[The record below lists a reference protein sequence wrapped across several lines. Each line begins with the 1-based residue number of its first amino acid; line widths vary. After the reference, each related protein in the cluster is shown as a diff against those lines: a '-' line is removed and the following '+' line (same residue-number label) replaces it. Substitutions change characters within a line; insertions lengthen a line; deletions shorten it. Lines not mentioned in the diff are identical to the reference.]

1 MKPKTRLRLE
11 QGLFI
16 VAILVVVGLL
26 VGGVSRTERL
36 APLPISGW
44 SEQKAVIDYINSK
57 EDLKPVA
64 FVVAKQII
72 DIAGEDQVLFKRVI
86 LLAKEN
92 KKDEIIQIIND
103 M

>member
-1 MKPKTRLRLE
+1 MKPNTRLRLE

-16 VAILVVVGLL
+16 VAIIVVVGLL
-26 VGGVSRTERL
+26 VRAHSQTEKL
-36 APLPISGW
+36 SSAKGW
-44 SEQKAVIDYINSK
+44 AEQKAVIDYINSK

-72 DIAGEDQVLFKRVI
+72 DISGEDQVLFKRVI

>member
-1 MKPKTRLRLE
+1 MKPNTRLRLE

-16 VAILVVVGLL
+16 LAILVVVGLL
-26 VGGVSRTERL
+26 VRVHSQTEKL
-36 APLPISGW
+36 SEAKGW
-44 SEQKAVIDYINSK
+44 AEQKAVIDYINSK

-72 DIAGEDQVLFKRVI
+72 DISGEDQVLFKRVI

>member
-1 MKPKTRLRLE
+1 MKPNRIV
-11 QGLFI
+11 FI

-26 VGGVSRTERL
+26 VRAHSQTEKL
-36 APLPISGW
+36 ATIEGW
-44 SEQKAVIDYINSK
+44 AEQRAVIDYIESK

-64 FVVAKQII
+64 FVVAKQIT
-72 DIAGEDQVLFKRVI
+72 DISGGDKVLFKRVV

-92 KKDEIIQIIND
+92 KKDEIIQIVND

>member
-1 MKPKTRLRLE
+1 MKPNRIV
-11 QGLFI
+11 FI
-16 VAILVVVGLL
+16 GAILIIVGLL
-26 VGGVSRTERL
+26 VRGFSRSERL

-44 SEQKAVIDYINSK
+44 SEQRAVIEYIESK

-64 FVVAKQII
+64 FVVAKQIT
-72 DIAGEDQVLFKRVI
+72 DISGEDKVLFNRVV

>member
-1 MKPKTRLRLE
+1 MKPNTRLRLE

-26 VGGVSRTERL
+26 VRAHSQTEKL
-36 APLPISGW
+36 ASAKGW
-44 SEQKAVIDYINSK
+44 AEQKAVIDYINSK

-72 DIAGEDQVLFKRVI
+72 DISGDDQVLFKRVI

-92 KKDEIIQIIND
+92 KKDEIIQFIND

>member
-1 MKPKTRLRLE
+1 MKPNTRLRLE

-26 VGGVSRTERL
+26 VRAHSQTEKL
-36 APLPISGW
+36 ASVKGW
-44 SEQKAVIDYINSK
+44 AEQKAVIDYINSK

-72 DIAGEDQVLFKRVI
+72 DISGEDQVLFKRVI

>member
-1 MKPKTRLRLE
+1 MKPNRIV
-11 QGLFI
+11 FI

-26 VGGVSRTERL
+26 VKAHSQTEKL
-36 APLPISGW
+36 APIKGW
-44 SEQKAVIDYINSK
+44 AEQRAVIDYINSK

-64 FVVAKQII
+64 FVVARQIT
-72 DIAGEDQVLFKRVI
+72 DISGDDKVLFKRVV

-92 KKDEIIQIIND
+92 KKDEIIQIVND

>member
-1 MKPKTRLRLE
+1 MKPNTRLRLE

-16 VAILVVVGLL
+16 VAILLVVGLL
-26 VGGVSRTERL
+26 VRGHSRTEKL
-36 APLPISGW
+36 ASVKGW
-44 SEQKAVIDYINSK
+44 AEQKAVIDYINSK

-72 DIAGEDQVLFKRVI
+72 DISGDDQVLFERVI

>member
-1 MKPKTRLRLE
+1 MKPNRIV
-11 QGLFI
+11 FI

-26 VGGVSRTERL
+26 VRGFSRTERF

-64 FVVAKQII
+64 FVVAKQIT
-72 DIAGEDQVLFKRVI
+72 DISGEDKVLFKRVV

-92 KKDEIIQIIND
+92 KKDEIIQIVND

>member
-1 MKPKTRLRLE
+1 MKPNRIV
-11 QGLFI
+11 FI

-26 VGGVSRTERL
+26 VRAHSQTEKL
-36 APLPISGW
+36 TEVKGW
-44 SEQKAVIDYINSK
+44 AEQRAVIDYIESK

-64 FVVAKQII
+64 FVVAKQIT
-72 DIAGEDQVLFKRVI
+72 DISGDDKVLFKRVV

>member
-1 MKPKTRLRLE
+1 MKLNRIV
-11 QGLFI
+11 FI
-16 VAILVVVGLL
+16 VAILIIVGLL
-26 VGGVSRTERL
+26 VRGFSRTERL

-44 SEQKAVIDYINSK
+44 SEQRAVIEYIESK

-64 FVVAKQII
+64 FVVAKQIT
-72 DIAGEDQVLFKRVI
+72 DITGDDKVLFKRVV

-92 KKDEIIQIIND
+92 KKDEIIQIVND

>member
-1 MKPKTRLRLE
+1 MKPNTRLRLE

-26 VGGVSRTERL
+26 VRAHSQTEKL
-36 APLPISGW
+36 SETKGW
-44 SEQKAVIDYINSK
+44 AEQKAVIDYINSK

-72 DIAGEDQVLFKRVI
+72 DISGDDQVLFKRVI

-92 KKDEIIQIIND
+92 KKDEIIQFIND

>member
-1 MKPKTRLRLE
+1 MKPNRIV
-11 QGLFI
+11 FI
-16 VAILVVVGLL
+16 VAILITVGLL
-26 VGGVSRTERL
+26 VRGFSRTERL

-44 SEQKAVIDYINSK
+44 SEQKTVIDYIKSK

-72 DIAGEDQVLFKRVI
+72 DISGDDKVLFKRVV

-92 KKDEIIQIIND
+92 KKDEIIQIVND